1 MLHIIAA
8 SIAVMGVYYHLTV
21 KYYAWIKYIK
31 IAIALWATDR
41 GLRLLRVLYR
51 NFSLR
56 KMTTATCE
64 ALPGD
69 AVRVT
74 IQMARPWKFAP
85 GQHLYLYMPLLALW
99 TSHPFT
105 VGWSEGEQFV
115 QLDEE
120 KLSLHRQ
127 DMAHSTGEAKMSLI
141 IRRRTGF
148 TDTLYK
154 KAYSSPNRTFTTRV
168 LVEGPYG
175 KAESLRSYGNVVL
188 IAGGIGITHPVGY
201 VRELVSAY
209 AEGTAATRRI
219 TLVWA
224 VQSPEHLEWIRPWM
238 TEILAME
245 RRREVL
251 KVLLFVTR
259 PDSTK
264 EIHSL
269 SSTVQMFPGRREW
282 LSTFLPF
289 PLLY

>member
-1 MLHIIAA
+1 
-8 SIAVMGVYYHLTV
+8 MGVYYHLAL
-21 KYYAWIKYIK
+21 KDYAWIKYVK
-31 IAIALWATDR
+31 ITIMLWATER
-41 GLRLLRVLYR
+41 GIRLLRVLYR

-74 IQMARPWKFAP
+74 IQVARPWKFAP
-85 GQHLYLYMPLLALW
+85 GQHLYLYMPRLALW

-105 VGWSEGEQFV
+105 VSWSEGEQFV
-115 QLDEE
+115 QFDEE

-127 DMAHSTGEAKMSLI
+127 GIARATGEAKISLI

-154 KAYSSPNRTFTTRV
+154 KAYSFPDRTFTTRA

-175 KAESLRSYGNVVL
+175 KAESLGSYGSVVL

-209 AEGTAATRRI
+209 AQGTAATRQV
-219 TLVWA
+219 TLIWV
-224 VQSPEHLEWIRPWM
+224 VQSPEHLEWVRPWM
-238 TEILAME
+238 TEILDME
-245 RRREVL
+245 KRREVL

-259 PDSTK
+259 PNSTK
-264 EIHSL
+264 EICSP

-282 LSTFLPF
+282 S
-289 PLLY
+289 

>member
-8 SIAVMGVYYHLTV
+8 SIAVMGVYYHLAL
-21 KYYAWIKYIK
+21 KEYSWIKYVK
-31 IAIALWATDR
+31 IAIVFWVADR
-41 GLRLLRVLYR
+41 SLRLLRVLYR

-105 VGWSEGEQFV
+105 VSWSEGEQFV
-115 QLDEE
+115 QFDEE

-127 DMAHSTGEAKMSLI
+127 DIAHATGEAKMSLI

-148 TDTLYK
+148 TDTLYE
-154 KAYSSPNRTFTTRV
+154 KAHDSPDRKFTTRA

-175 KAESLRSYGNVVL
+175 RAESLRSYGSVVL
-188 IAGGIGITHPVGY
+188 FAGGIGITHPVGY
-201 VRELVSAY
+201 VRELISAY
-209 AEGTAATRRI
+209 SQGTAATRRV
-219 TLVWA
+219 TLVW
-224 VQSPEHLEWIRPWM
+224 VVRSPEHLEWIRPWM

-245 RRREVL
+245 KRGEVL
-251 KVLLFVTR
+251 RVRLYVTR

-269 SSTVQMFPGRREW
+269 SSTVQMLPGRRE
-282 LSTFLPF
+282 
-289 PLLY
+289 